1 MKEIKG
7 TKILIV
13 GFGKEGKST
22 FGYLKKNYPK
32 LKITVVDK
40 QIDGENYLNEIEKY
54 DTVIKSPGVPA
65 KDKIKKAKHLTTP
78 TNIFFEKCPGTIIG
92 VTGTKGKSTTS
103 SLIAHILKQFKKDVR
118 LVGNVGNP
126 ALDYLEKANKETF
139 FVMELSSFQLSDI
152 HYSPHIA
159 VLLPIYQEHL
169 DYHGNMRNY
178 VKAKANITKFQ
189 IEKNYFL
196 YYKKNKYCQQITKT
210 TKAFKIPFEKFSKN
224 IPLPLLGEA
233 NKINVAA
240 AVAAASLFISKKKV
254 LNAIYTF
261 KPLPHRLE
269 FAGEFQG
276 INFVNDSLATIPEAT
291 ANALS
296 AFNNEIETLIAGGH
310 DRGINYR
317 ILGKAIANS
326 KVKNLILFPNTGEKI
341 EKIIKTTKVKRK
353 IKIFHTTKTKDAVNI
368 AYKNTSKG
376 KLFFYLR
383 PHRALIYFVIM
394 KTAAIN
400 SKSLQKK
407 LGK

>member
-13 GFGKEGKST
+13 GFGREGKST

-54 DTVIKSPGVPA
+54 DTVIKSPGVSA

-126 ALDYLEKANKETF
+126 ALDYLEKANQETF

-189 IEKNYFL
+189 TEKNYFL
-196 YYKKNKYCQQITKT
+196 YYKKNKYCQQIAKNV
-210 TKAFKIPFEKFSKN
+210 KAFKIPFEKFSKN

-240 AVAAASLFISKKKV
+240 AITAASLFISKKKV

-276 INFVNDSLATIPEAT
+276 IKFVNDSLSTIPEAT

-296 AFNNEIETLIAGGH
+296 AFNNEVETLIAGGH

-317 ILGKAIANS
+317 ILGKSIANS

-341 EKIIKTTKVKRK
+341 EKIIKSAKIKRK
-353 IKIFHTTKTKDAVNI
+353 IKIFHTAKMKDAVNI
-368 AYKNTSKG
+368 AYKNTSRG
-376 KLFFYLR
+376 KIVLLSPAASSFNLFRDYEDRGNQFKKY
-383 PHRALIYFVIM
+383 A
-394 KTAAIN
+394 
-400 SKSLQKK
+400 KK